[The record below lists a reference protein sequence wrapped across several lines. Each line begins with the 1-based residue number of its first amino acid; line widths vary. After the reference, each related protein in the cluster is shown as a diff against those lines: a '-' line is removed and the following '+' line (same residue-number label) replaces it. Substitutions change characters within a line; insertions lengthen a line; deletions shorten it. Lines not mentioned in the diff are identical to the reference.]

1 MNPDINLA
9 NNKNPN
15 FFYEKRT
22 GVIIFVVFFVV
33 LGLWAFFAP
42 IESATIATGKVTV
55 ADKRKI
61 IQHLEGGI
69 IQAIMVKED
78 SQVHANQPLIL
89 LQDTQAKA
97 SLQITQNEIYQSLA
111 TIARIH
117 TELQA
122 NPTITFPPQLLAVQ
136 DQTEVQNTIAM
147 QNAILNSNLKTL
159 QGAIQ
164 IYEQRILQLQQE
176 TAGIEAQIKANTAQL
191 ALIQEE
197 LKDVRVLA
205 EKRLVVQS
213 RLLSLEREAASLQGQ
228 RGESVATLARLQ
240 QKIGETKLEINS
252 IIDKQQKELLT
263 ELQTTDKRLAELEEK
278 QSAQQDILNRTIIR
292 SPIAGQVVGLKVNTI
307 GGVIKPGEVLM
318 DIVPLNEALI
328 IEAKIN
334 PLDIDVVHPGL
345 IAKVRLSVFKQRTT
359 PLLIGK
365 VTAVSADSFQDETT
379 GQFYYLAKITISTQ
393 ELKKLPES
401 LQPGMPAEVMIITS
415 KLTPWEYFIDP
426 IKQSFRRAF
435 KEQ

>member
-1 MNPDINLA
+1 MNLA